1 MNVLL
6 VEKMTERV
14 ACARQEEEDRR
25 VRQEVSNITQ
35 DESVD
40 GEGMV
45 DDDGFPDDREV
56 WEVTHVCEEDLETNE
71 GEGVDFL
78 AELLE
83 MTGWG
88 QVDDEET
95 EEDFP

>member
-1 MNVLL
+1 M
-6 VEKMTERV
+6 
-14 ACARQEEEDRR
+14 
-25 VRQEVSNITQ
+25 RQEVSNITQ

-56 WEVTHVCEEDLETNE
+56 WEVTHVCEEDLETTE

-83 MTGWG
+83 VVGWS

-95 EEDFP
+95 EKDLS